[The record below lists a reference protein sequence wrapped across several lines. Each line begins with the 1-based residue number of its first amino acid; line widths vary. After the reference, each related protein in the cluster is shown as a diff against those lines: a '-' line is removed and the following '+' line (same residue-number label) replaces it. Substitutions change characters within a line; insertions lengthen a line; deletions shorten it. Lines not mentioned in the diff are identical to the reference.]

1 MYYVHVHVDLFNPAH
16 GSCLVSCGDEKTGWA
31 ELVAHSQG
39 LADGKNE
46 LVSGVLCSEEA
57 ELV

>member
-1 MYYVHVHVDLFNPAH
+1 MVAVL
-16 GSCLVSCGDEKTGWA
+16 SLVEMRKLVGA